1 MQMNTVL
8 EYLDKFG
15 EDWPLQ
21 ERELSIL
28 NTNQESLVDLLE
40 LTDLLGLLFSSKVL
54 NKRQHEWI
62 SSKLTSFEKNEAL
75 LDILG
80 RGSLRHYRQTIKCL
94 RQSKQ
99 SNIAEVLESGGGRT
113 NIVDELFMF
122 VTT

>member
-1 MQMNTVL
+1 MQVNTVL
-8 EYLDKFG
+8 EYSDTYG

-21 ERELSIL
+21 KRELSIL

-40 LTDLLGLLFSSKVL
+40 LTDLLSRLFSSKVL

-99 SNIAEVLESGGGRT
+99 NNIAE
-113 NIVDELFMF
+113 
-122 VTT
+122 

>member
-1 MQMNTVL
+1 MQVNTVL
-8 EYLDKFG
+8 EYSDTYG

-21 ERELSIL
+21 KRELSIL

-40 LTDLLGLLFSSKVL
+40 LTDLLSRLFSSKVL

-99 SNIAEVLESGGGRT
+99 NNIAEVLERGGGRT
-113 NIVDELFMF
+113 RLVDELFMF